1 MSARSE
7 ARSGDRSDSGSASP
21 RATAGKARRVEIY
34 DTTLRDGTQGEG
46 VNYTVRD
53 KIAVALKLDEFGVA
67 VIEGGWPGSNPR
79 DAAFFDD
86 IRREKL
92 QHAVI
97 AAFGSTIRPGKAP
110 SADANMKALLDAGT
124 PVVTIVAKT
133 WDLHVHEDLRIELD
147 ENLELISKSVAYLK
161 KRVDRVILDAEHYFD
176 GVRANP
182 AYALSCLR
190 AASEA
195 GADLLCL
202 CDTRGGSLP
211 GDVTAATIEAASL
224 GTALGIHCHNDSGLA
239 VANSLAAIEA
249 GAVQVQGTINGF
261 GERCGNANLCT
272 VIPNLQIKMGY
283 QCVSPAQLARITDVS
298 RYCAELANVEIEKR
312 MPYVGRSAFAHK
324 GGLHVAAVRKNA
336 VTYEHVDPKIV
347 GNEQRVLVSDLSGRS
362 NVVHKAEQFGIDV
375 EGRHDEL
382 ASLLGHLK
390 ELEHSGFQFEG
401 ADASFELLMRRN
413 LHPFERFFR
422 LIGFRVTDERR
433 SEEGYTRC
441 EATVMVE
448 GPDGAVEHT
457 AAEGNGPV
465 SALDRALRKALTKFY
480 PSIEKVQL
488 HDYKVRVLDG
498 KNGTESRVRVLM
510 ESGDG
515 ERRWGTVGV
524 SHNVVEASWQ
534 ALVDSVVY
542 HLLKQ
547 EERSDVEKEE
557 RSDVEKEERSSV
569 TKAPRSAAAVGKP
582 RKRT

>member
-1 MSARSE
+1 LSASSE
-7 ARSGDRSDSGSASP
+7 SGSRSG
-21 RATAGKARRVEIY
+21 GKATGSGGKPARKPAGATTRVIEVY

-46 VNYTVRD
+46 VSYTVRD
-53 KIAVALKLDEFGVA
+53 KVAVARKLDEFGVA

-79 DAAFFDD
+79 DAQFFED

-92 QHAVI
+92 KHAKI
-97 AAFGSTIRPGKAP
+97 AAFGSTIRPGRPA
-110 SADANMKALLDAGT
+110 SQDANMKALLDAET

-147 ENLELISKSVAYLK
+147 ENLELISKSIAFLK

-176 GVRANP
+176 GAKANP
-182 AYALSCLR
+182 EFALSCLR
-190 AASEA
+190 AAAEA
-195 GADLLCL
+195 GADVLCL

-211 GDVTAATIEAASL
+211 GEVAAFTKEALEL
-224 GTALGIHCHNDSGLA
+224 GVALGIHCHNDSGLA
-239 VANSLAAIEA
+239 VANSLAAVEA
-249 GAVQVQGTINGF
+249 GASQVQGTINGF

-272 VIPNLQIKMGY
+272 LVPNLQIKMGY
-283 QCVSPAQLARITDVS
+283 RCVSPEQLARITDVS
-298 RYCAELANVEIEKR
+298 RYCAELANVEVERR

-336 VTYEHVDPKIV
+336 VTYEHISPSIV

-390 ELEHSGFQFEG
+390 DLEHSGFQFEG

-413 LHPFERFFR
+413 LHPFERFFK
-422 LIGFRVTDERR
+422 LLGFRVTDEKR
-433 SEEGYTRC
+433 SEEGHTHC
-441 EATVMVE
+441 EATVMIE

-465 SALDRALRKALTKFY
+465 NALDRALRKALTKFY
-480 PSIEKVQL
+480 PSIAKVQL

-498 KNGTESRVRVLM
+498 KNGTESRVRVLI

-515 ERRWGTVGV
+515 EVRWGTVGV

-547 EERSDVEKEE
+547 EESQSKRS
-557 RSDVEKEERSSV
+557 
-569 TKAPRSAAAVGKP
+569 RSAAAAGKA
-582 RKRT
+582 RKGTRS